1 MGKIVILDDT
11 MVNMIAAGEVIER
24 PGSVVKELMENSID
38 SGADRIVVQI
48 EDGGRKAITI
58 IDNGCGIASDDL
70 SLAVMPHATSK
81 IRSVDDLH
89 RIQTMG
95 FRGEALASIAAIAL
109 VSITSRTTDS
119 IEGTR
124 LEIDCGQTQPIR
136 PCATDVGTR
145 IDVRDLFYKLPARR
159 KFLRTA
165 NTEMSH
171 ITETFTRIALAHCGI
186 ELTLEHNGRTIYHL
200 TGAQPLRQRIAGLF
214 SQAVADDLLE
224 THAEERGMK
233 VTAWMGTPAGARGT
247 QNLQYVFLN
256 RRFIRDKFI
265 SHAIREAYRGLIEPS
280 KFPVVFL
287 FLEMGTDEFDVNVH
301 PTKIEVRFQNSNLV
315 HSQVLGVLREKLL
328 GSNLDVTAR
337 LSFEKAALTADMP
350 EPTADLARKER
361 IARAMADFFRSQ
373 PQTSQPHFSFSE
385 SSGKSSSTS
394 KPSPLPEIPAR
405 ADSAVI
411 SGISDEPKQMK
422 SDLDDGLSSPFN
434 SLIQGRYLQIHNSY
448 IVTQTDEGFVIID
461 QHALHERI
469 LYEELCRKITEGPLP
484 SQRLLIPET
493 LDVTD
498 SQLEA
503 IRENSELLN
512 QMGLELEPF
521 GPRTIAIQSFP
532 VLPAKV
538 KAVEFVQDML
548 DRLADDSL
556 RVDPQRLL
564 HEILE
569 MAACKAAVKA
579 GQSLSQQEIEQLL
592 ADRDAVQRASR
603 CPHGRPTT
611 IRFTLSELEKQFKRT
626 GF

>member
-1 MGKIVILDDT
+1 
-11 MVNMIAAGEVIER
+11 
-24 PGSVVKELMENSID
+24 
-38 SGADRIVVQI
+38 
-48 EDGGRKAITI
+48 
-58 IDNGCGIASDDL
+58 
-70 SLAVMPHATSK
+70 
-81 IRSVDDLH
+81 
-89 RIQTMG
+89 
-95 FRGEALASIAAIAL
+95 
-109 VSITSRTTDS
+109 
-119 IEGTR
+119 
-124 LEIDCGQTQPIR
+124 
-136 PCATDVGTR
+136 
-145 IDVRDLFYKLPARR
+145 
-159 KFLRTA
+159 
-165 NTEMSH
+165 
-171 ITETFTRIALAHCGI
+171 
-186 ELTLEHNGRTIYHL
+186 
-200 TGAQPLRQRIAGLF
+200 
-214 SQAVADDLLE
+214 
-224 THAEERGMK
+224 
-233 VTAWMGTPAGARGT
+233 
-247 QNLQYVFLN
+247 LN

-265 SHAIREAYRGLIEPS
+265 SHAIREAYRGLIEPN
-280 KFPVVFL
+280 KYPVVFL

-337 LSFEKAALTADMP
+337 LPIEKAALTADMP

-385 SSGKSSSTS
+385 SSGKSPSLS
-394 KPSPLPEIPAR
+394 KPSPLPEIPTR
-405 ADSAVI
+405 TESALRTSI
-411 SGISDEPKQMK
+411 SGEPPKIK
-422 SDLDDGLSSPFN
+422 SDQADGLSISFGN
-434 SLIQGRYLQIHNSY
+434 LGQGRYLQIHNSY
-448 IVTQTDEGFVIID
+448 IVTQTEEGFVIID

-469 LYEELCRKITEGPLP
+469 LYEDLCRKISEGPLP

-503 IRENSELLN
+503 IRENRELLN
-512 QMGLELEPF
+512 QMGLELESF

-538 KAVEFVQDML
+538 KAAEFVQDML
-548 DRLADDSL
+548 DRLVDDSL

-579 GQSLSQQEIEQLL
+579 GQFLSQQEIEQLL

-611 IRFTLSELEKQFKRT
+611 IRFSLSELEKQFKRT